1 MVTPVS
7 NGAAWIRGAIESV
20 LEQHYPNLEYF
31 IIDEESTD
39 GTLDVVQRY
48 QDRISGVVSRKTGG
62 MYDAIRQGFAL
73 GSGELLAYLN
83 CDDRLEPGALL
94 RVGAWFRAHP
104 EADVI
109 YHSATVDA
117 GGWKYPNVAQPQVN
131 FARLLRGHI
140 LFQEAVFWR
149 RRAYDAVGGLNPNL
163 KVAGDWDLWVRM
175 ARRTRFVRRPGHPSC
190 FTLRPDQLSKRMDV
204 YWDEVRERQM
214 AILPTLTAR
223 ERLGI
228 WWERSS
234 ERVRRYLAS
243 LRRPDR
249 LFWPIDWREFPPPE
263 MRMPPG
269 LRLPRCPVR
278 GTSPDCLLFSARG
291 QYVYYFGKT
300 HVAGCSQ
307 PPGEM
312 VPIPSCGSP
321 YRDFRGHSYQVK
333 LARKIPAPGWLKPHD
348 SGLVESRIDVMSA
361 PYEVPPGQTFDQI
374 VLDHRLDQLEDPAAA
389 LRRLAMILAPR
400 GRVVVMT
407 PNLDSAQIDMF
418 GPTWAHWGRGY
429 TFSVRSLELL
439 ARSCGFKLQTVRT
452 ISRPEWTA
460 ASLLRNQRGLGV
472 EDACE
477 IPSEVTEQ
485 ARSIAAWSRLLW
497 DWRGRGDAIVARF
510 ERAPLA

>member
-1 MVTPVS
+1 MTSASGCARNQAPTRKSTPGS
-7 NGAAWIRGAIESV
+7 NRSSQLRYARISPLPSAKPWRMASYMPPVFWRRRAYDAVGG
-20 LEQHYPNLEYF
+20 LNPNL
-31 IIDEESTD
+31 
-39 GTLDVVQRY
+39 
-48 QDRISGVVSRKTGG
+48 K
-62 MYDAIRQGFAL
+62 
-73 GSGELLAYLN
+73 
-83 CDDRLEPGALL
+83 
-94 RVGAWFRAHP
+94 
-104 EADVI
+104 
-109 YHSATVDA
+109 DA

-243 LRRPDR
+243 WRRPDR

-269 LRLPRCPVR
+269 LRLPRCPIR

-312 VPIPSCGSP
+312 VPIPCCG
-321 YRDFRGHSYQVK
+321 
-333 LARKIPAPGWLKPHD
+333 
-348 SGLVESRIDVMSA
+348 
-361 PYEVPPGQTFDQI
+361 
-374 VLDHRLDQLEDPAAA
+374 
-389 LRRLAMILAPR
+389 
-400 GRVVVMT
+400 
-407 PNLDSAQIDMF
+407 
-418 GPTWAHWGRGY
+418 
-429 TFSVRSLELL
+429 
-439 ARSCGFKLQTVRT
+439 
-452 ISRPEWTA
+452 
-460 ASLLRNQRGLGV
+460 
-472 EDACE
+472 
-477 IPSEVTEQ
+477 
-485 ARSIAAWSRLLW
+485 
-497 DWRGRGDAIVARF
+497 
-510 ERAPLA
+510 